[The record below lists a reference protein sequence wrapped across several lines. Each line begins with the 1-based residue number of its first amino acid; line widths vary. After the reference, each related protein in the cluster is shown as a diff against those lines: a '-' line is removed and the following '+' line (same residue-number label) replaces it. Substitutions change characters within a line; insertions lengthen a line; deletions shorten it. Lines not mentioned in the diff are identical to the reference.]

1 MSLVERLSCGYD
13 SATLFVALGYC
24 VTSSLLS
31 IINKARD
38 ALCLRTLVLTPSPV
52 RGAPLPVP
60 RRADGLPI
68 PGVRGVGRH
77 PVRAPPAPPP
87 LAPPS
92 RRLLLRPAAPRPP
105 ALLARA
111 ALRATARRRA

>member
-38 ALCLRTLVLTPSPV
+38 ALRPPHTCPHAFFPSS
-52 RGAPLPVP
+52 RCSTSRIP
-60 RRADGLPI
+60 RR
-68 PGVRGVGRH
+68 
-77 PVRAPPAPPP
+77 
-87 LAPPS
+87 
-92 RRLLLRPAAPRPP
+92 
-105 ALLARA
+105 
-111 ALRATARRRA
+111 